1 MNQGRIIVI
10 TGAPGTGKTTTASA
24 VAKESDLEKSVHM
37 HTDDFYHYLSK
48 GAIPPHLPESNEQNL
63 IVIEAFLEAAK
74 RYARGGY
81 DVIVDGIV
89 GPWFLEPWLN
99 IVQEHYEVHYIVLRA
114 SKEET
119 MKRAIER
126 SKLDRETNIELVETM
141 WNQFSNL
148 GIYELNV
155 IDTTAHSIKDTV
167 SAVKEKVDVLKKFI
181 DNKNDFGFIAKIN
194 NKIVGFAFGYILLK
208 PDGRKVFYL
217 DAIDVMP
224 DFQGKGYG
232 TGLISFAR
240 DYAKTIDCYEM
251 FLITNRSNI
260 SACKCYE
267 KAGGINDADDEVVYV
282 YDFREEN

>member
-99 IVQEHYEVHYIVLRA
+99 IVQEHYEVHY
-114 SKEET
+114 
-119 MKRAIER
+119 
-126 SKLDRETNIELVETM
+126 
-141 WNQFSNL
+141 
-148 GIYELNV
+148 
-155 IDTTAHSIKDTV
+155 
-167 SAVKEKVDVLKKFI
+167 VLKKFI